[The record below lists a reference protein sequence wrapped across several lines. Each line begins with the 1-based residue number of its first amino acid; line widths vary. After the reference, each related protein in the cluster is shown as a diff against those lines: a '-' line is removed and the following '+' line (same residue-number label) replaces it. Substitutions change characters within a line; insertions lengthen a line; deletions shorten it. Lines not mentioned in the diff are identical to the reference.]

1 MFRKIGRS
9 DVEFSSEIKNC
20 VLKDLYILLET
31 GECLVPCV
39 NLKDVNPEILSA
51 LLSAILKFS
60 KENKGDEVFKLHFL
74 KRKICCIKK
83 DGMITVARC
92 NKHLSDNIIH
102 AILDSILR
110 TFLTE
115 YGTYMPSWTDNLDI
129 SNELKED
136 LKDTNLL

>member
-1 MFRKIGRS
+1 
-9 DVEFSSEIKNC
+9 
-20 VLKDLYILLET
+20 
-31 GECLVPCV
+31 
-39 NLKDVNPEILSA
+39 
-51 LLSAILKFS
+51 
-60 KENKGDEVFKLHFL
+60 
-74 KRKICCIKK
+74 
-83 DGMITVARC
+83 MITVARC
-92 NKHLSDNIIH
+92 NKHLPDNIIH